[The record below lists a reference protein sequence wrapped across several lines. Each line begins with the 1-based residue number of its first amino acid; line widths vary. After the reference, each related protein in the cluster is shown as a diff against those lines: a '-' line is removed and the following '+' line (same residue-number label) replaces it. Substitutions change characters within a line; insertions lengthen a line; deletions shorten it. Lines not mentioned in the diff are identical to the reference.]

1 MLLSFVPIK
10 VRLLQS
16 IIFPTFITQFP
27 TTEITI
33 QTNDVSLAGIY
44 LFKIIARDTLNDLE
58 NDTVRFKL
66 TLTCTSTGIKAIYDA
81 KTIT

>member
-1 MLLSFVPIK
+1 MLSFVPIK

-16 IIFPTFITQFP
+16 LIFPAFITQYP
-27 TTEITI
+27 TTDITI

-44 LFKIIARDTLNDLE
+44 WFKIIATDTLNDLV
-58 NDTVRFKL
+58 DDSVRFKV